1 MSTRFR
7 CAYWALTLA
16 RLTAAASMALLERVG
31 VERGE
36 PLVRR
41 GEVAEN
47 KQKQC
52 RRCANKQTKRKM
64 LFCHRVGIKI
74 TLKPF

>member
-16 RLTAAASMALLERVG
+16 RLTAAASMALFERVG

-36 PLVRR
+36 PLVRWR
-41 GEVAEN
+41 GEEAEN
-47 KQKQC
+47 K
-52 RRCANKQTKRKM
+52 T
-64 LFCHRVGIKI
+64 
-74 TLKPF
+74 